1 MSPRAPNGQGDAGD
15 EDGADEERRRAARAE
30 SRALARESAL
40 VDSQLS
46 AARTETNRLREV
58 LAQRLREVEL
68 ARNRLNDRRR
78 RSQGDGSNNG
88 ENDRQA

>member
-1 MSPRAPNGQGDAGD
+1 MSPRNPNGQ
-15 EDGADEERRRAARAE
+15 DGAGEEERRHAARAE

-40 VDSQLS
+40 VESQLS
-46 AARTETNRLREV
+46 AARTETNRLRDV

-88 ENDRQA
+88 GNDRPA

>member
-1 MSPRAPNGQGDAGD
+1 MSPRTPNGQ
-15 EDGADEERRRAARAE
+15 DGAGDEERRHAARAE

-46 AARTETNRLREV
+46 AARIETNRLREV